1 MSVLYKT
8 KQEMSFVYNPVDFA
22 NLIKNPIP
30 TIGLVSDVWKTIANT
45 GDEILDVLFGEE
57 RLIGGT
63 ENDKQP
69 IFYNSIKF
77 VPGLGGFSRFLD
89 FWNTDVQYENN
100 QN

>member
-1 MSVLYKT
+1 MSTLYKV

-63 ENDKQP
+63 TDDKQP
-69 IFYNSIKF
+69 LFYNSVKF
-77 VPGLGGFSRFLD
+77 IPGLGGFTRF
-89 FWNTDVQYENN
+89 FDVFNEDISYSK
-100 QN
+100 